1 MRVLSIS
8 PELPSP
14 GAPGTMAATAR
25 QIDSLRALGVDMH
38 VMDMKGIPKLK
49 YLLAIPRMRSLLR
62 RVDLV
67 HAHYGF
73 CGWLARLQLRKPVV
87 LSYMGSDLL
96 GEPTNDGSG
105 LEWFSR
111 TMIPPNK
118 RMARMVDAVIVKSAE
133 MATVLAPVESHVIPN
148 GVDVTLF
155 QPRDRAEARQDLEWP
170 SDGWTV
176 LFPGNPDDPRKGY
189 PLAREAV
196 RHASE
201 QLGTDIRIVPLK
213 GVPPDRV
220 ATTMNACDAMLMT
233 SLIEGSP
240 NVVKEAMA
248 CDLPVAGVPVGDVE
262 QMLTDVPGYAVCPR
276 DAQRLG
282 VRLVELLKL
291 PRKSVEGRRAIESRR
306 LDLEGVARRVLHVYE
321 ETLKRRAGVSAI
333 ENEPRCGES
342 LVRRRSPETC
352 LES

>member
-14 GAPGTMAATAR
+14 GVPGTMAATAR
-25 QIDSLRALGVDMH
+25 QIESLRALGVDMH
-38 VMDMKGIPKLK
+38 VLDMKGIPKLK
-49 YLLAIPRMRSLLR
+49 YLFAIPRMRSLLR

-73 CGWLARLQLRKPVV
+73 CGWLARLQLRKPIV

-96 GEPTNDGSG
+96 GEPTSDGRG

-111 TMIPPNK
+111 TMIPRNK
-118 RMARMVDAVIVKSAE
+118 RMSRMVDAVIVKSAE

-155 QPRDRAEARQDLEWP
+155 RPRDRAAARKELGLP
-170 SDGWTV
+170 PDGWAV

-189 PLAREAV
+189 PLACEAV
-196 RHASE
+196 RHASALLE
-201 QLGTDIRIVPLK
+201 AEIRIVPLK
-213 GVPPDRV
+213 GIPPDRV

-248 CDLPVAGVPVGDVE
+248 CNLPVAGVPVGDVE
-262 QMLTDVPGYAVCPR
+262 QMLADVPGYAVCPR
-276 DAQRLG
+276 DAAQLG
-282 VRLVELLKL
+282 RRLVALLNL
-291 PRKSVEGRRAIESRR
+291 PHEAVSGRRAIESRR
-306 LDLEGVARRVLHVYE
+306 LDLEGVARRVLQVYE
-321 ETLKRRAGVSAI
+321 ETLESRPDAGVIESEQQCDEASA
-333 ENEPRCGES
+333 S
-342 LVRRRSPETC
+342 LHPPCSC
-352 LES
+352 LDL